1 MSSMFCVTKRS
12 KHHFPHVT
20 RCHASRSRV
29 TTCYTHGGHLLQLDK
44 QFLGNPFHFPTFQ
57 HLIQRS
63 GHLSY
68 YTFNN
73 PCSPFPSTPSL
84 IRLDKSVFVRPFL
97 HNPHLELIVTE
108 FVNQPEITEKTLQS
122 QHIGIYI
129 RHTVETFLKNAS
141 FDVRSYICLSFNKMH
156 SEDSFQENEKFQAVV
171 STHIVYISLMFP
183 FVPLTACPILIRIFS
198 SP

>member
-12 KHHFPHVT
+12 KHHFPRVT

-29 TTCYTHGGHLLQLDK
+29 TTCYTLGGHLLQLDK
-44 QFLGNPFHFPTFQ
+44 QFLGYPFHFPKLFNILYRDRVTFP
-57 HLIQRS
+57 
-63 GHLSY
+63 
-68 YTFNN
+68 TFNN

-84 IRLDKSVFVRPFL
+84 IRLDKSVFVTPFL

-129 RHTVETFLKNAS
+129 RHTVEAFLKNAS

-156 SEDSFQENEKFQAVV
+156 SEDSF
-171 STHIVYISLMFP
+171 
-183 FVPLTACPILIRIFS
+183 
-198 SP
+198 

>member
-1 MSSMFCVTKRS
+1 M
-12 KHHFPHVT
+12 
-20 RCHASRSRV
+20 SRV
-29 TTCYTHGGHLLQLDK
+29 TQPCHNLLHAW
-44 QFLGNPFHFPTFQ
+44 GSPFTIRQTYSWVTLSTFQ
-57 HLIQRS
+57 LFNILYRDRVVTFP
-63 GHLSY
+63 
-68 YTFNN
+68 TFNN

-84 IRLDKSVFVRPFL
+84 IRLDKSVFVTPFL

-156 SEDSFQENEKFQAVV
+156 SEDSF
-171 STHIVYISLMFP
+171 
-183 FVPLTACPILIRIFS
+183 
-198 SP
+198 